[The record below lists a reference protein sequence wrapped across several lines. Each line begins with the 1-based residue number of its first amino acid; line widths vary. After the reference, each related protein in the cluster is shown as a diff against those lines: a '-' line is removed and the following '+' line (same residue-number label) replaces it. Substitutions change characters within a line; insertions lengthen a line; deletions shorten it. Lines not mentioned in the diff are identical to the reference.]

1 MPTIQDSDI
10 TGLLS
15 KKNYAPKGD
24 AHELFCR
31 SIMMRLGF
39 EVGKIDMS
47 ASEYDMFLVV
57 FKDFQSNPNEKHHIR
72 VQVKTANPSIPLT
85 SGQRGGKDRTYIKN
99 NEKIKK
105 ISTDSTDL
113 ILAVHD
119 TTLNLTLFPA
129 LLADLFGSSI
139 SPNKLPGLLN
149 KWDILLNW
157 NPVYLNDILNVVSTN
172 QTNNAKILF

>member
-1 MPTIQDSDI
+1 MPTIQDQDI
-10 TGLLS
+10 TGLLGEKS
-15 KKNYAPKGD
+15 NAPKGD

-31 SIMMRLGF
+31 AIMMRLGF

-47 ASEYDMFLVV
+47 ASEYDLFLMV
-57 FKDFQSNPNEKHHIR
+57 FKDFYSDPDAKCLIR

-85 SGQRGGKDRTYIKN
+85 SGQRGGKDRIYIKE

-119 TTLNLTLFPA
+119 TTLNLILFPA
-129 LLADLFGSSI
+129 LLADLFEKSI
-139 SPNKLPGLLN
+139 STNRLPGLIN
-149 KWDILLNW
+149 NWDILLNW
-157 NPVYLNDILNVVSTN
+157 NTNYLNEIFKKVS
-172 QTNNAKILF
+172 NNITKNERILF